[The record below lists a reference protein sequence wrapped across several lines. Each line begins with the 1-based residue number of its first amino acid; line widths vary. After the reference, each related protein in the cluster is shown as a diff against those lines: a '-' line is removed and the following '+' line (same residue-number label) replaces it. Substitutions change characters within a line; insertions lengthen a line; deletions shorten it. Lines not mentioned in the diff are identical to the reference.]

1 MGYTPLTWLNGSPPP
16 LDATNLNHIEQGI
29 QDAHEMATG
38 RCATI
43 TVAANDSTALEK
55 QQADYICP
63 GTADQT
69 MAQTA
74 ITAAGIGE
82 ACFLRGTYNFTGYVT
97 TVAGV
102 TISGPGA
109 TFFLSNGAN
118 GSLIRVAHND
128 VTIKNIT
135 MDGNGGNQTSGNG
148 IIEVTADSTNLTIDH
163 VHFKNA
169 WNDGL
174 YAVGTSGHRID
185 GLMMSYCAAENSY
198 NGLTQTGGLANI
210 AYANNIQIDHCVMD
224 DFRHSANY
232 IDGVK
237 VIHATNV
244 QISHLL
250 INNITGHGVFVG
262 YGSEDVQIS
271 DIVFV
276 SDVGYTLE
284 SICVEFAADG
294 ITGGVG
300 RNKRVSVNNVSHY
313 STAGGNNGLYF
324 DTCDDLV
331 VSNCTTEV
339 ATVALVNPLYAI
351 RYINVGKFVNC
362 AARGL
367 LGSDSS
373 GFKIEEC
380 DDVTLLNCTMV
391 DSPVWGWANIPRAG
405 VDVQTSENTVFASC
419 TFRDLAT
426 NGILAQSASIRID
439 DCIFE
444 NMGVYAGWHAWC
456 IYVKPNYGKV
466 EIRGNTFRLGSGA
479 QTKGT
484 YLESNCDD
492 CIIINNMYGLLA
504 SHHLHGA
511 GCDNLTMRNNTGYLT
526 EKSGTAT
533 LANATTSIAVSHGL
547 SVTPV
552 AGDIIVTP
560 IEAWGSMTEF
570 YIDTYTSTQFTIH
583 ADQNPTQ
590 DVDFAWK
597 AIVL

>member
-1 MGYTPLTWLNGSPPP
+1 MTYDKNVWNNRILPRVN
-16 LDATNLNHIEQGI
+16 ATNLNKIEQGI
-29 QDAHEMATG
+29 YDAHEMATG

-55 QQADYICP
+55 QHADYVCP

-74 ITAAGIGE
+74 ITAAGIGG
-82 ACFLRGTYNFTGYVT
+82 ARFLRGTYNFTGYVN

-109 TFFLSNGAN
+109 TFFLSNSTN

-198 NGLTQTGGLANI
+198 NGLTQTGGLINI
-210 AYANNIQIDHCVMD
+210 SYANNIQIDHCVMD
-224 DFRHSANY
+224 DFRHNANY

-244 QISHLL
+244 QISHLF

-271 DIVFV
+271 DIIFT
-276 SDVGYTLE
+276 SDIGYTLE
-284 SICVEFAADG
+284 SVCVEFAADG
-294 ITGGVG
+294 ATDGVG
-300 RNKRVSVNNVSHY
+300 RNKRVSVSNVSHY

-324 DTCDDLV
+324 DTCDDLA
-331 VSNCTTEV
+331 VSNCTVEI
-339 ATVALVNPLYAI
+339 ATAAIINPLFAI
-351 RYINVGKFVNC
+351 RYIDVGKFVNC
-362 AARGL
+362 VGRGL
-367 LGSDSS
+367 LGDDSS
-373 GFKIEEC
+373 GFKIEGC
-380 DDVTLLNCTMV
+380 DDVSLSNCAMV
-391 DSPVWGWANIPRAG
+391 DSPVWAWATMPRAA
-405 VDVQTSENTVFASC
+405 VDVQTSENTVFTSC
-419 TFRDLAT
+419 TLRDLPT
-426 NGILAQSASIRID
+426 NGILAQSASVRID
-439 DCIFE
+439 DCVFE

-492 CIIINNMYGLLA
+492 CIIINNMYGSLA

-511 GCDNLTMRNNTGYLT
+511 GCDNLTMRNNVGYVT
-526 EKSGTAT
+526 ENSGTAT
-533 LANATTSIAVSHGL
+533 LLSAGTSIVVTHGL
-547 SVTPV
+547 SATPV
-552 AGDIIVTP
+552 AGDIMVVP
-560 IEAWGSMTEF
+560 IETWGNMTKF
-570 YIDTYTSTQFTIH
+570 WLDTYTATQFTVH
-583 ADQNPTQ
+583 ADIAPGADT
-590 DVDFAWK
+590 DFAWK